1 MQCIL
6 FLAVCQAAVCFINPQ
21 SAIRISTASGSERA
35 SIGGQTWETTLA
47 TARGTDLQSAI
58 LNPQSEG
65 RGQDQ
70 TKREIILS
78 ESIRLSTDLVVIDA
92 QALDRKTGRIINGLK
107 ASDFELFEDGV
118 RQEIAHFS
126 QDGLELS
133 VILLMDLSGS
143 VSPVLKEIQSGA
155 LLALERLKE
164 NDEVAVIAFSSD
176 TQLVQDFTRDRKL
189 IVEKIGHI
197 EKTPVIGQ
205 GTSLFDGLRDAAVH
219 MNKASNPLSRRAIV
233 VVTDNIAWEYH
244 FSGLSEK
251 EVADKIFESGSMVC
265 GLVVEGAMTRTEKI
279 FNWHR
284 PGADIYR
291 RRMTVDP
298 FAAQSGGE
306 VIRSDKT
313 EVNARLA
320 MLIDHLRT
328 RYSLGFISKKERAD
342 GSFRRIS
349 LALTQE
355 ARKRLGDVMIRTKQG
370 YYARPQK

>member
-1 MQCIL
+1 MQRIL
-6 FLAVCQAAVCFINPQ
+6 FLATVCLVIPH
-21 SAIRISTASGSERA
+21 SAFRIPH
-35 SIGGQTWETTLA
+35 
-47 TARGTDLQSAI
+47 SA
-58 LNPQSEG
+58 
-65 RGQDQ
+65 QDPPR
-70 TKREIILS
+70 REIILT

-92 QALDRKTGRIINGLK
+92 QALERKTGRIINGLK
-107 ASDFELFEDGV
+107 AADFELYEDGV
-118 RQEIAHFS
+118 RQEITHFS
-126 QDGLELS
+126 QDGLTLS

-176 TQLVQDFTRDRKL
+176 TQLVQDFTVDRKL

-205 GTSLFDGLRDAAVH
+205 GTSLFEGLRAAAVH
-219 MNKASNPLSRRAIV
+219 MNKASNPLNRRAI
-233 VVTDNIAWEYH
+233 IA
-244 FSGLSEK
+244 
-251 EVADKIFESGSMVC
+251 VADKVFESGSMVC

-279 FNWHR
+279 FNWNR

-298 FAAQSGGE
+298 FAAQTGGE
-306 VIRSDKT
+306 VIKSDKT

-328 RYSLGFISKKERAD
+328 RYSLGFISKKEQSD

-349 LALTQE
+349 LALTPE
-355 ARKRLGDVMIRTKQG
+355 ARKRLGDLVIRTKQG